1 MGPTT
6 TAAEPAGGGGIGG
19 SFRGLSATFVVVLLA
34 VLLITIGSL
43 VLSLREGDRRRVYED
58 QQYEEIQNSEPKG
71 ETSTDAEPQAL
82 KTKRDQVQKEVES
95 MQKTQDSLMGVF
107 LLGSGAVVGLL
118 TGKLI
123 S

>member
-1 MGPTT
+1 MGTTT
-6 TAAEPAGGGGIGG
+6 TAVAPAGGGGNRG
-19 SFRGLSATFVVVLLA
+19 SSKGLSATFVVVLLA

-43 VLSLREGDRRRVYED
+43 VLSLGEGDRRRAYED
-58 QQYEEIQNSEPKG
+58 QQYQEIQNSEPKG
-71 ETSTDAEPQAL
+71 ETSTDAEPQSL
-82 KTKRDQVQKEVES
+82 KTKRDQVQKEAES

>member
-1 MGPTT
+1 MGTTT
-6 TAAEPAGGGGIGG
+6 TATAAAGGGGNGG
-19 SFRGLSATFVVVLLA
+19 SSKGLSATFVVVLLA

-43 VLSLREGDRRRVYED
+43 VLSLREGDRRRAYED
-58 QQYEEIQNSEPKG
+58 QQYQEIQNSEPKG
-71 ETSTDAEPQAL
+71 ETSKDAEPESL
-82 KTKRDQVQKEVES
+82 KTKRDQLQKEVES